1 LITVRI
7 ASADEYARVGE
18 LTVAAYRAL
27 AVDHL
32 FGGYDQRILDTAT
45 RAREADVLVAVLDG
59 RVVGAVTY
67 VGDSS
72 SEWSEWTEPGEAQF
86 RLLAVDPA
94 AHGQGAGAA
103 LVRTCMERA
112 AAAGSTIVIHT
123 TPWMKI
129 AQAMYERFGFVRR
142 PDRDVQYEVWKEDED
157 LDLAAEWAGRAF
169 LAYSWSATD

>member
-1 LITVRI
+1 MITVRK
-7 ASADEYARVGE
+7 ATPDEFARVGE

-32 FGGYDQRILDTAT
+32 FGGYDKRIRDTET
-45 RAREADVLVAVLDG
+45 RAREADVLVAVADG
-59 RVVGAVTY
+59 RVLGSVTY

-94 AHGQGAGAA
+94 SHGQGAGAA
-103 LVRTCMERA
+103 LVLACMERA
-112 AAAGSTIVIHT
+112 AAAASTIVIHT

-129 AQAMYERFGFVRR
+129 AQGMYERFGFVRR
-142 PDRDVQYEVWKEDED
+142 PDRDVQYEVWKDDED
-157 LDLAAEWAGRAF
+157 VQLTDEWAGQAF